1 VVHNKDTTK
10 NCENTL
16 IERTPKTILKAS
28 LRWEKV
34 AKASFD
40 VTEAITK
47 VYNT

>member
-1 VVHNKDTTK
+1 MVHNRDPTK

-28 LRWEKV
+28 LGLQKV

-47 VYNT
+47 VYKA